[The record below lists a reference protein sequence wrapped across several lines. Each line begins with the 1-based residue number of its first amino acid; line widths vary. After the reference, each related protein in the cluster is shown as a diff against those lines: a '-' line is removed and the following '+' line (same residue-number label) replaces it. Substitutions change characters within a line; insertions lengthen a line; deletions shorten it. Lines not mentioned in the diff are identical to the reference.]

1 VKLHPRAL
9 ASAVQLRRRTLRLH
23 LALLYAGFVFACG
36 AAVLAI
42 PVFTI
47 KTALPTGASAA
58 VIAQQDAD
66 ARTQIIR
73 AAVVLVALV
82 VVSAGVGWLI
92 SGRLVRPLRTITATA
107 REISAS
113 NLSRRLSL
121 GSGDEFAE
129 LGQTLDSLFARLQAS
144 FESQRHFV
152 ANASHE
158 LRTPIAAQRT
168 LLQVA
173 LADPDAS
180 AGSLRS
186 ACETALT
193 LGEQQESLIGSLLA
207 LASSERGVTQW
218 QPFDLASIAAAALA
232 DRDRQQ
238 QAERLGLRIDS
249 ALAAAPATG
258 DASLTASL
266 VANLID
272 NALEH
277 NVPGGGIEVIT
288 AAGPDGAALLSVS
301 NSGPV
306 IAPDDVSRLF
316 LPFQQ
321 AGAERTGR
329 AAGHGLGLAIV
340 DAIATGHGADI
351 AARALATGGLE
362 VRVTWPPVRAA
373 ATAAAAA

>member
-1 VKLHPRAL
+1 VKLYPRAL
-9 ASAVQLRRRTLRLH
+9 ASAMQLRRRTLRLH
-23 LALLYAGFVFACG
+23 LALLYAGFVFVCG
-36 AAVLAI
+36 AAVLAV

-47 KTALPTGASAA
+47 GTELPAGASAA
-58 VIAQQDAD
+58 VIAQQNAD
-66 ARTQIIR
+66 ARTQVIR
-73 AAVVLVALV
+73 AALVLVALV

-129 LGQTLDSLFARLQAS
+129 LGETLDSLFARLQAS
-144 FESQRHFV
+144 FESQRHFI

-158 LRTPIAAQRT
+158 LRTPLAAQRT
-168 LLQVA
+168 LLQVT

-207 LASSERGVTQW
+207 LATGERGVTQW
-218 QPFDLASIAAAALA
+218 QPFDLAGIAAAALA
-232 DRDRQQ
+232 NRQQ
-238 QAERLGLRIDS
+238 QAEHLGLRIDS

-272 NALEH
+272 NALQH

-288 AAGPDGAALLSVS
+288 ATGPDGAALLSVG
-301 NSGPV
+301 NTGPV

-321 AGAERTGR
+321 LGGERIR
-329 AAGHGLGLAIV
+329 HSASHGLGLAIV
-340 DAIATGHGADI
+340 AAIATAHGATI
-351 AARALATGGLE
+351 AARALGTGGLE
-362 VRVTWPPVRAA
+362 VRVTWPPAQAA
-373 ATAAAAA
+373 GAAAAAA